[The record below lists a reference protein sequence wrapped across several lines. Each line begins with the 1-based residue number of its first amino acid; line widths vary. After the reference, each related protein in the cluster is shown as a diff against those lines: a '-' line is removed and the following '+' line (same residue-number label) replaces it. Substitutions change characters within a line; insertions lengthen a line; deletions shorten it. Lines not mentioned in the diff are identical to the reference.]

1 MNVFAG
7 ILSHESTHPS
17 PGDAE
22 SAMTCTSLHCGRNL
36 ENLRSHW
43 RNEPPGQGTQ
53 PAKHS
58 CCDATAL
65 TAAPPRLPLISFF
78 IMPFSSISF
87 YLFEILFLPTELR
100 PNEPRLVT
108 EPPRLTS
115 ACLLSVISSRMQ
127 ANFVKLNWK
136 IRDDHNWSP
145 NPPTKTATATAP
157 AAVPGSP
164 PLTR

>member
-1 MNVFAG
+1 MSPP
-7 ILSHESTHPS
+7 IHLLEMPS
-17 PGDAE
+17 QPWRARL
-22 SAMTCTSLHCGRNL
+22 CTVVGT
-36 ENLRSHW
+36 W
-43 RNEPPGQGTQ
+43 RTYADTGATSPQAREPNPQ
-53 PAKHS
+53 HS

-100 PNEPRLVT
+100 SNEPRLVT
-108 EPPRLTS
+108 EPPRLTC
-115 ACLLSVISSRMQ
+115 ACLLSVISSWMQ
-127 ANFVKLNWK
+127 ANFVKLNWQ

-145 NPPTKTATATAP
+145 NPPTKTATAAV
-157 AAVPGSP
+157 VPGSP